1 MLEVKLS
8 GIQKMLGLQAHFF
21 FYFFF
26 LNIMIFT
33 LFVSLRGEDS
43 DGGIQEHGRLHFQ
56 QDYISNFYFKK
67 VNNPEIYHLRV
78 DYIKLGI

>member
-1 MLEVKLS
+1 MFVVKLS
-8 GIQKMLGLQAHFF
+8 GIQNMLGLQAHLI
-21 FYFFF
+21 FF
-26 LNIMIFT
+26 LFLNKLIFE
-33 LFVSLRGEDS
+33 FFWSFRGEDS

-67 VNNPEIYHLRV
+67 VNNPEIYYLRV